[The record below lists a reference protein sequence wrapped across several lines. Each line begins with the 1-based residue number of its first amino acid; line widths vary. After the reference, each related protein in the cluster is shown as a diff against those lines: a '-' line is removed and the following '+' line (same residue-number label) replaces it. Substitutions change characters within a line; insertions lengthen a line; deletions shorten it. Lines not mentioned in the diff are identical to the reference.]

1 MQLARETYPA
11 DPAAEPCY
19 HRFPRTGGACGHCT
33 TEIAGGAC
41 WRGRMAARGARAAGG
56 EAGGVLNSASFE
68 TRRFDT
74 LDPKEAKVL
83 LDARWRH
90 EDAHACEGSA
100 LELRL
105 MAGRRAS
112 GSAFMA
118 DWVIPVA

>member
-1 MQLARETYPA
+1 MKRRDFITLI
-11 DPAAEPCY
+11 
-19 HRFPRTGGACGHCT
+19 GGSVA
-33 TEIAGGAC
+33 
-41 WRGRMAARGARAAGG
+41 WPLAARAQQAAKP
-56 EAGGVLNSASFE
+56 GVLNSASFE

-74 LDPKEAKVL
+74 VDPKEAKVL

-118 DWVIPVA
+118 DWVIPVAWARQSQ

>member
-1 MQLARETYPA
+1 MWTLHDGNCWRRLLARQ
-11 DPAAEPCY
+11 D
-19 HRFPRTGGACGHCT
+19 
-33 TEIAGGAC
+33 
-41 WRGRMAARGARAAGG
+41 GRSRRARSRRRSR
-56 EAGGVLNSASFE
+56 GVLNSASFE

-118 DWVIPVA
+118 DWVIPVAWARQSQ

>member
-1 MQLARETYPA
+1 MAIHIRRREFI
-11 DPAAEPCY
+11 AAL
-19 HRFPRTGGACGHCT
+19 GGA
-33 TEIAGGAC
+33 
-41 WRGRMAARGARAAGG
+41 AAGRSPPARS
-56 EAGGVLNSASFE
+56 ERRNRGVLNSASFE

-118 DWVIPVA
+118 DWVIPVAWARQSQ